1 MVTAASYK
9 RMWRLLNQEQK
20 QWGIRVPREKAESVR
35 RLLARR
41 SILDK
46 SLRPY
51 SDQNFVIFPV
61 KSTDNLPKDE
71 SYGVVQQSFVSRR
84 IYPNLDKKLLNL
96 LPANLYELRP
106 HSFDVLGGKAVVI
119 QLHDSLIAFSEAIA
133 KALTDMGFS
142 SVYLRT
148 SQVEG
153 PFRLRR
159 LQLLHGEPIE
169 RLIHKENGVNIVV
182 SLKTAYFNP
191 RLSTEHERIVQLA
204 EQHEKVLDMF
214 TGVGPFALQL
224 AKHRLAS
231 VDAWDIN
238 PEAIDCLRESI
249 SLNRINPNK
258 IRTKIGDAKDLV
270 EGMESGIF
278 DRVLM
283 NLPGQSVNY
292 IHAALSA
299 CRKGGII
306 HYYRFADTKM
316 SGSGVIE
323 VFNVFSAQYGFKTAH
338 VRTHRVREV
347 APGRTHYC
355 CDIRKLE

>member
-1 MVTAASYK
+1 
-9 RMWRLLNQEQK
+9 LNQEQK
-20 QWGIRVPREKAESVR
+20 EWGIRVPREKAETVRQWLLKRSV
-35 RLLARR
+35 
-41 SILDK
+41 LDK
-46 SLRPY
+46 SLRPF
-51 SDQNFVIFPV
+51 SDQDFIIFPV
-61 KSTDNLPKDE
+61 KSTDNLPRDE

-84 IYPNLDKKLLNL
+84 THPNLDKKLSNL
-96 LPANLYELRP
+96 LPTELYELRP
-106 HSFDVLGGKAVVI
+106 RGFDILGGKVVVI

-133 KALTDMGFS
+133 NVLTEMGFS
-142 SVYLRT
+142 SIYLRT

-159 LQLLHGEPIE
+159 LQLLHGEPME
-169 RLIHKENGVNIVV
+169 RLIHKENGVKIVV

-204 EQHEKVLDMF
+204 EHHERVLDMF

-249 SLNRINPNK
+249 SLNRINPTK
-258 IRTKIGDAKDLV
+258 IHTKIGDAKDLA
-270 EGMESGIF
+270 EEMESGIF

-323 VFNVFSAQYGFKTAH
+323 EFNGFSAQYGFKTAH

>member
-1 MVTAASYK
+1 
-9 RMWRLLNQEQK
+9 LNQEQK
-20 QWGIRVPREKAESVR
+20 QWGIRVPREKAETVR
-35 RLLARR
+35 RLLIRR
-41 SILDK
+41 SILEK

-51 SDQNFVIFPV
+51 SDRTFVIFPV
-61 KSTDNLPKDE
+61 KSTENLPKDE
-71 SYGVVQQSFVSRR
+71 SYGVVQHPFVSRR
-84 IYPNLDKKLLNL
+84 IYPNLDKKLIAL
-96 LPANLYELRP
+96 LPADLYELRP
-106 HSFDVLGGKAVVI
+106 RSFDILGGKIVVI
-119 QLHDSLIAFSEAIA
+119 QLHDSLLGFSKAIA
-133 KALTDMGFS
+133 QALVDMGFS

-182 SLKTAYFNP
+182 SLKTTYFNP
-191 RLSTEHERIVQLA
+191 RLSTEHERIVQVA
-204 EQHEKVLDMF
+204 EQHERVLDMF

-224 AKHRLAS
+224 AKHRSAS

-238 PEAIDCLRESI
+238 TDAIACLRESI
-249 SLNRINPNK
+249 SLNRINPKK
-258 IRTKIGDAKDLV
+258 IRTKIGDARDLV

-283 NLPGQSVNY
+283 NLPGESVNY

-299 CRKGGII
+299 CRKGGMI
-306 HYYRFADTKM
+306 HYYRFGDTES
-316 SGSGVIE
+316 SGSEVIDE
-323 VFNVFSAQYGFKTAH
+323 FNHTSAQYGFKIAH
-338 VRTHRVREV
+338 NRTHRVREV

-355 CDIRKLE
+355 CNIRKLE